1 MEIKE
6 IIQESIEELNQ
17 QLDDDKQLEYSEDI
31 RLIGKNAAVDS
42 MEFVTFITIIE
53 ERIEDELDISI
64 KIVSDKAF
72 SRERSPFYSFVAL
85 EEFITELIKEA
96 EEQ

>member
-17 QLDDDKQLEYSEDI
+17 QLDDDKQLEYSGDI
-31 RLIGKNAAVDS
+31 RLIGKNAAIDS
-42 MEFVTFITIIE
+42 MEFVTLITIIE
-53 ERIEDELDISI
+53 ERIQDELDINI

-72 SRERSPFYSFVAL
+72 SRERSPFYSFMTL
-85 EEFITELIKEA
+85 EGFVTELIKEA
-96 EEQ
+96 EKE